1 MYEYIKGTIEDIGAD
16 FIIIENNNIGYRI
29 NTSKN
34 TINDVSKTN
43 TDKKIFTYLNVRE
56 DEMSLFGFTTKEEL
70 GMFKLL
76 LGVSKIGPKV
86 AIGILSFL
94 NPSQLKVAIAS
105 EDTSTLSKAPGVG
118 KKTAS
123 RIILEVKDK
132 IKDHVLEGEVLLVN
146 QIDNNSDDDALDAL
160 ISLGYTRNEVISIL
174 NKLDIGDLSTEEIIK
189 LTLKELAK

>member
-174 NKLDIGDLSTEEIIK
+174 NKLDIGDLSTEEIVK